1 MKIAY
6 LLEDTSLCG
15 GVKVVF
21 DHARLLAEKGH
32 ELTIVTKTGQPDYF
46 PLGKATFLQISGEF
60 GSSLSFLSSRD
71 MTIATSYAQVL
82 MLYPRLDNLV
92 HFSQGYEGDCWYWSH
107 DKDNIEKTYRLP
119 VPKLTISKRVVSI
132 LRERFSQGSFYIPQ
146 GIDLGLFP
154 QKEFSGTIRKI
165 VVVGIWQNE
174 IKAIR
179 DAVSGFLKAKA
190 NGLDISLVRVSPVPL
205 SEEERSVYNPD
216 EYFIAVPPGDMGAV
230 YRSCDLAIVPSLEGE
245 GFGLPALEAMASGLP
260 VILTRIESFLSLDSV
275 KDYAYFVAAQSS
287 GEIAD
292 GITLLSNRPDLA
304 QKLSKRARETAEKFP
319 IHKTITLLIE
329 AIDSIYH
336 KIKNEKGRGQT
347 DISFVYLERP
357 PNESS
362 MEVSLLRK
370 ISRET
375 FSAERPCKTVFLEKR
390 ETATVN
396 DILENADAQLIAVS
410 LDDTLYFS
418 ENWLPPLIEALD
430 RGFELASPVCGD
442 IFSIGM
448 PYYSPSTF
456 SDVAEHMRK
465 RHEGEF
471 VPDVPVPA
479 LAFLTKKEY
488 LRRVDPQ
495 TRLTHLPQELKSV
508 LVPSSL
514 MHKFGEYFSSANEGL
529 LPYIP
534 YGVKRVLDMGCGEG
548 RLGELIRNE
557 RNCEVFGIEMNTNTA
572 EIAKKRLD
580 RVFCVDIE
588 KASLPFS
595 EDIDVV
601 VFSYILE
608 HLNDP
613 WQVLR
618 NAAKWLKPDGL
629 IIASLPN
636 AAHYSIILDL
646 IRGRWDYIPFG
657 LLCVTHLRFF
667 TRHTIEEMFAQTGY
681 TVVTLEPENFAV
693 HRNRDLFAMLNKR
706 HHIENFSEE
715 IFHTGYIVVA
725 KRTHSGKENP

>member
-32 ELTIVTKTGQPDYF
+32 EVTIATKTGQPDYF

-60 GSSLSFLSSRD
+60 ESSLSFLNSRD
-71 MTIATSYAQVL
+71 VTMATSYAQVL
-82 MLYPRLDNLV
+82 MLHSRLDNLV

-107 DKDNIEKTYRLP
+107 DKDNIEKSYGLP
-119 VPKLTISKRVVSI
+119 VPKVTISKRVMSI

-154 QKEFSGTIRKI
+154 QKEFPATIKKI

-190 NGLDISLVRVSPVPL
+190 NGLDISLVRVSSVPL
-205 SEEERSVYNPD
+205 SEEEKFACSPD
-216 EYFIAVPPGDMGAV
+216 EYFTAVPPKDMGQI
-230 YRSCDLAIVPSLEGE
+230 YRSCDMAIIPSLEGE

-275 KDYAYFVAAQSS
+275 KDYAYFVAAQSPR
-287 GEIAD
+287 EIAD

-304 QKLSKRARETAEKFP
+304 RKLSKRAREIAEKFP
-319 IHKTITLLIE
+319 IDKTITCLID
-329 AIDSIYH
+329 AIDSIRH
-336 KIKNEKGRGQT
+336 KVKNEKGRRQI

-357 PNESS
+357 PNKNS
-362 MEVSLLRK
+362 MEVNLLNK
-370 ISRET
+370 ISKET
-375 FSAERPCKTVFLEKR
+375 FSAEHPCKTVFLEKQ
-390 ETATVN
+390 ETAAVN
-396 DILENADAQLIAVS
+396 DILEETDAELIAVS

-430 RGFELASPVCGD
+430 RGFELVSPVCGD
-442 IFSIGM
+442 NFGIGM
-448 PYYSPSTF
+448 PYYSPLTF
-456 SDVAEHMRK
+456 NDVAEHMRK
-465 RHEGEF
+465 KHEGEF
-471 VPDVPVPA
+471 VRNVPLPP
-479 LAFLTKKEY
+479 LAFLAKRES
-488 LRRVDPQ
+488 LMRVNPL
-495 TRLTHLPQELKSV
+495 TRLTDLPQELKSA

-514 MHKFGEYFSSANEGL
+514 MHRFGDYFSSANESL

-534 YGVKRVLDMGCGEG
+534 HGVKKVLDVGCGEG
-548 RLGELIRNE
+548 GLGELIRNE
-557 RNCEVFGIEMNTNTA
+557 RGCEVFGIETNKEAA

-580 RVFCVDIE
+580 GVFCMDIE
-588 KASLPFS
+588 NASLPFS
-595 EDIDVV
+595 EDIDTVI
-601 VFSYILE
+601 FSYILE
-608 HLNDP
+608 HLNNP
-613 WQVLR
+613 WQVLK
-618 NAAKWLKPDGL
+618 NAAKWLKADGL
-629 IIASLPN
+629 VIASLPN

-657 LLCVTHLRFF
+657 LLCITHLRFF
-667 TRHTIEEMFAQTGY
+667 TRQTIEEMFAQTGY
-681 TVVTLEPENFAV
+681 TVVTLEPENFEA
-693 HRNRDLFAMLNKR
+693 HRNRDLFAMLNER
-706 HHIENFSEE
+706 FHIKNFSEE
-715 IFHTGYIVVA
+715 IFHTGYTVVA
-725 KRTHSGKENP
+725 KRA